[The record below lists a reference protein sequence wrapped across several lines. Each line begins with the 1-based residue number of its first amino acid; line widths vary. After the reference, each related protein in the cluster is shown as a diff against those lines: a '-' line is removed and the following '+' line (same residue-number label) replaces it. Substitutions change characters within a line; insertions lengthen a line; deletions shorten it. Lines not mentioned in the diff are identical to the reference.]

1 MFLIRLREGCPALTS
16 DVGGSMAEAASICLE
31 DRGHQITVNLHVRG
45 DYNKVFVL
53 HRMSATDQMRRCHN
67 DLQDATEQG
76 AYGVAILAVR
86 ELVNLTVVER
96 SRKGTGFD
104 YWLGDE
110 NDYPFQ
116 NKARLEVS
124 GILEGDQSII
134 DARVKQK
141 IEQTTRSDAT
151 RLPSYVAVLEYS
163 QPAIYLVKRVV
174 KL

>member
-1 MFLIRLREGCPALTS
+1 
-16 DVGGSMAEAASICLE
+16 MAEAASVCLE
-31 DRGHQITVNLHVRG
+31 QCGHQITSDLKIRG
-45 DYNKVFVL
+45 DYNKVFVM
-53 HRMSATDQMRRCHN
+53 HRMPTTDQMRRCHN
-67 DLQDATEQG
+67 DLQDATELG
-76 AYGVAILAVR
+76 AYGVAILTVR

-110 NDYPFQ
+110 NDFPFQ

-124 GILEGDQSII
+124 GILEGEQSVI

-141 IEQTTRSDAT
+141 VEQTTRSDAM

-163 QPAIYLVKRVV
+163 QPVIHLVKRVV